1 MSQEQMGTP
10 VLVSS
15 QELSLGGQEAPIA
28 SELVGIF
35 AFVVTRAMY
44 WQLCYSKYNISVMQI
59 SLCACA
65 RMRQMGSNLPEHLH
79 VTSCA
84 HLYV

>member
-44 WQLCYSKYNISVMQI
+44 WQLCYSKYNIRFGI
-59 SLCACA
+59 S
-65 RMRQMGSNLPEHLH
+65 RNRPYIGGHLAFYFKLN
-79 VTSCA
+79 S
-84 HLYV
+84 